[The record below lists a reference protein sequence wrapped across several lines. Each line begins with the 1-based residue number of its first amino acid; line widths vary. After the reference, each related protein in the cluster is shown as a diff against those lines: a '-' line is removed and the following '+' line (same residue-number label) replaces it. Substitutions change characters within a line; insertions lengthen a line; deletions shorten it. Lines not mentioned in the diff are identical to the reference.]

1 MKQRFSG
8 IALPLLTAFIWG
20 TAFVAQ
26 DICADSIPPM
36 TFNALRFAVAVLF
49 LGIVKLILSAVR
61 RSRPAAEA
69 VQTQKPGSI
78 RKLILAGVLC
88 GTALA
93 VASNLQQAGMEA
105 GLDAGKSGFIT
116 ALYVVLV
123 PIGATLMGKRLR
135 PIFWA
140 GLALAVAGLYLL
152 CVNGN
157 LRLAPADLLTLGCA
171 LAFAVQILLID
182 RFAGELDS
190 ISFCIAEFAAAAI
203 LSLAGMLI
211 FERPS
216 WPAVWEYI
224 LPLLYVAV
232 FSCGVAYLLQI
243 IAQKRGDPAI
253 VSLLFSMEAVF
264 SVIAGAVILH
274 QRMTLREYAGCA
286 LILLA
291 VIIAQLPGKKTE

>member
-1 MKQRFSG
+1 MKQRLSS

-49 LGIVKLILSAVR
+49 LGVVKLILSAFRRRRPAEQAAPKQEKGSVR
-61 RSRPAAEA
+61 R
-69 VQTQKPGSI
+69 
-78 RKLILAGVLC
+78 LILAGVLC

-123 PIGATLMGKRLR
+123 PIGATLLGKRLR
-135 PIFWA
+135 PVFWA

-152 CVNGN
+152 CINGSF
-157 LRLAPADLLTLGCA
+157 RLASADLLTLGCA

-274 QRMTLREYAGCA
+274 QRMTVREYVGCG

-291 VIIAQLPGKKTE
+291 VIIAQLPGKKAE